1 MLRHTDLR
9 PQWLVAV
16 VAAIVILAAMAF
28 SLTGAFPGGVWW
40 LGFGALAASLAMIG
54 ALTRMRSAAQDWI
67 RELRSAKSELR
78 ALTAEIDASE
88 RRMQNL
94 ADGLDAP
101 VFVCSREGAIRW
113 ANEAAKRFFNFEDL
127 IGRTL
132 LEVSLSVDL
141 QQLGIRAAQED
152 ALVRGE
158 IQLSHPQE
166 RIVETKAYPAADD
179 PELLFVVAND
189 ITELRRL
196 ERVRTDFVANAS
208 HELRT
213 PMASIRSM
221 AETILQDDE
230 LPEETRQ
237 RFLSRII
244 FEVDRLTAL
253 SEDLLVL
260 SAAESQKS
268 AVESLDFADVVRYVA
283 QDFIVRAKDKG
294 IQFEV
299 EAPETLLLY
308 GDEGQLVQVVQN
320 LMSNAVRYTQEG
332 RIDVSLRTDGN
343 ESILEVKDTGLG
355 ISSEHAPRIFER
367 FYRADRAR
375 SRETGGTGLGLSIV
389 KHIVSA
395 HGGTIE
401 VESELNV
408 GSMFRVRLPL
418 RRGDQA
424 A

>member
-1 MLRHTDLR
+1 MLKHTDFR

-16 VAAIVILAAMAF
+16 VAAIVLLAAMAF
-28 SLTGAFPGGVWW
+28 SLTGAFPGSVWW
-40 LGFGALAASLAMIG
+40 LGIGALAASLAMIG
-54 ALTRMRSAAQDWI
+54 ALSRMRNAAQDWI

-78 ALTAEIDASE
+78 SLTHEIEAAE

-101 VFVCSREGAIRW
+101 VFVCGKDGTIRW
-113 ANEAAKRFFNFEDL
+113 ANESAKRFFNFEDL
-127 IGRTL
+127 VGRTL

-141 QQLGIRAAQED
+141 QQLGAKAAQED
-152 ALVRGE
+152 ALVRAE

-230 LPEETRQ
+230 LPEETRN

-260 SAAESQKS
+260 SSAESQKT

-283 QDFIVRAKDKG
+283 QDFIIRAQEKG
-294 IQFEV
+294 IEFELD
-299 EAPETLLLY
+299 APETLLLY

-320 LMSNAVRYTQEG
+320 LMSNAVRYTQQGKICVTLKTE
-332 RIDVSLRTDGN
+332 DG
-343 ESILEVKDTGLG
+343 EAVLKVTDTGIG
-355 ISSEHAPRIFER
+355 IASEHVPRIFER
-367 FYRADRAR
+367 FYRVDRAR

-389 KHIVSA
+389 KHIVNA
-395 HGGTIE
+395 HGGTVE

-408 GSMFRVRLPL
+408 GSTFTVRLPMQM
-418 RRGDQA
+418 GDR
-424 A
+424 